1 MTYLFDTSAFIAWWH
16 EIYPVGI
23 FQDVAKLIENDIEEQ
38 IIQSPVEVR
47 QELEEKVD
55 DPLTKWVKGRPNL
68 FIPTQPGL
76 QGNIADIA
84 NKCPK
89 ILKKQSKINADPMI
103 IALAQSRGLT
113 VVTQENPN
121 NPNNLV
127 GCCRKYGVSYLSL
140 SQYIGERKNALDIIR
155 KDLWGKIDD

>member
-1 MTYLFDTSAFIAWWH
+1 MTYLFDTSVFIAWWH

-68 FIPTQPGL
+68 FIPTQPEL
-76 QGNIADIA
+76 QGSIA
-84 NKCPK
+84 NISNRFPG
-89 ILKKQSKINADPMI
+89 ILKKQSKVNADPVV
-103 IALAQSRGLT
+103 IALAQSNGAII
-113 VVTQENPN
+113 VTQENPN
-121 NPNNLV
+121 KQNNIV
-127 GCCRKYGVSYLSL
+127 ACCRAISINCISL
-140 SQYIGERKNALDIIR
+140 PQYIGQRQALLNDIR
-155 KDLWGKIDD
+155 AELWGNK